1 MSTQDGDRPLALVTG
16 ASSGIGRSLAWVFVE
31 HGYDL
36 VVAAEDDAL
45 HTAAA
50 RLDERGAEVLPVQ
63 VDLSTPDGVET
74 LHEQVRSLG
83 RPVDAA
89 ALNAGIAVGGEFRD
103 TDLDDDLRLVDLN
116 CRSTVH
122 LAKLLVRDMV
132 QAGQGRLLFTSSIAS
147 AAPTPYQATYGAS
160 KAFVQSFAE
169 ALRHELQGTGVT
181 VTALLPG
188 PTDTEI
194 FDRGGLEDTRL
205 AQGHK
210 DDPDDVARD
219 AYEALVQGR
228 SQVVTG
234 SVLNKLQVAAAGVL
248 PDPVK
253 SAVVTR
259 QTKPG
264 TGKDV

>member
-1 MSTQDGDRPLALVTG
+1 MSMENADRPLALVTG
-16 ASSGIGRSLAWVFVE
+16 ASSGIGRSLAGVFVE
-31 HGYDL
+31 HGYDV

-50 RLDERGAEVLPVQ
+50 ELAEQGAEVLPVQ
-63 VDLSTPDGVET
+63 VDLATPEGVET
-74 LHEQVRSLG
+74 LQERVSSLG

-103 TDLDDDLRLVDLN
+103 TDLADDLRLVDLN

-122 LAKLLVRDMV
+122 LAKHLVRDMV
-132 QAGQGRLLFTSSIAS
+132 QAGHGRLLFTSSIAS

-169 ALRHELQGTGVT
+169 AVRHELQGTGVT

-194 FDRGGLEDTRL
+194 FDRGGLESTQL
-205 AQGHK
+205 AQGRK

-219 AYEALVQGR
+219 AYEALVDGR
-228 SQVVTG
+228 AQVVTG
-234 SVLNKLQVAAAGVL
+234 PITNKLQVAGSGVL

-264 TGKDV
+264 SGSD